1 MYNDKYIEKMVSML
15 GLLSP
20 INLII
25 EKIYLNNDDD
35 IENLCRNLRKRI
47 LDWFEESTTKPEIQ
61 TDE

>member
-1 MYNDKYIEKMVSML
+1 MISML
-15 GLLSP
+15 GTLSQ

-35 IENLCRNLRKRI
+35 IKQLCRNLRKRI
-47 LDWFEESTTKPEIQ
+47 LYWLKESNTKPAIQ